1 MTPATS
7 QDAGRDATD
16 ALAQE
21 RDVTSGKR
29 RQRVRRWGGSERT
42 HARSHTDSQ
51 GRSRRRPA
59 ADASRGREHSR
70 FAPRRVSSSGRVLE
84 GGSGSATS
92 ENKAPASCSRCGGDS
107 DLANGRRS
115 KMAAAAARKNVF
127 LARPAG
133 VPASRLRAFLPRE
146 IFSRRKKS
154 VLGAA
159 FLQPERSIGVT

>member
-1 MTPATS
+1 MN
-7 QDAGRDATD
+7 
-16 ALAQE
+16 
-21 RDVTSGKR
+21 V
-29 RQRVRRWGGSERT
+29 RT
-42 HARSHTDSQ
+42 HAHRQTTRVARGARLQLTPRVAESTHVFLPAGQQARAGRRERPGVAVVRKQSSRVVHRSS
-51 GRSRRRPA
+51 
-59 ADASRGREHSR
+59 
-70 FAPRRVSSSGRVLE
+70 
-84 GGSGSATS
+84 
-92 ENKAPASCSRCGGDS
+92 SRCGVGGDD